1 MKIYLK
7 YGRKYSRPKNIS
19 SKFKSPFERKE
30 IRFFLPF
37 GQFPC
42 YWIWIRIPNTDPD
55 LGKPKQYGYLTL
67 EKSHVSENVS
77 ARTKRSSFGEKKP
90 LFIAEYK
97 LCLGWST

>member
-1 MKIYLK
+1 MQIQRTKPMRNHADPDPEKAFFMKIYLK

-55 LGKPKQYGYLTL
+55 LG
-67 EKSHVSENVS
+67 
-77 ARTKRSSFGEKKP
+77 
-90 LFIAEYK
+90 
-97 LCLGWST
+97 